1 MEQKLTLHY
10 VGDRKLPGIDAAEAA
25 TILRGASEFL
35 GAANVTTYGSESE
48 LDVRVE
54 SYSEGSDIFGLFL
67 SVSQAAAFVAPQWS
81 AYVDLIKDVFDLFKH
96 LEGEQPKKIV
106 RQGDGSVQVE
116 NNHGVINNFN
126 GATVHFVFQGDAGRS
141 LEKLVRD
148 PVVGKRDGIKLIA
161 DGETIA
167 AANENEARYFRHYSD
182 EEEILESTTE
192 RYLVVK
198 TVVLDGGAMWR
209 FTDGGNNLAAK
220 ITDEPFMERVHKGVE
235 RFGSGDTLRV
245 MLSSRQYRT
254 KAGLRAEHEIVR
266 VLDHEPYN
274 PAEGEGLFD

>member
-1 MEQKLTLHY
+1 MEQKLVLHY
-10 VGDRKLPGIDAAEAA
+10 VGDRRLPGIDAAEAA

-35 GAANVTTYGSESE
+35 SEANATTYGSETE
-48 LDVRVE
+48 LDVRIE

-67 SVSQAAAFVAPQWS
+67 SVSQAAAFIAPQWS

-96 LEGEQPKKIV
+96 LEGEEPKKIV

-126 GATVHFVFQGDAGRS
+126 GATVRFVFQGDAGRS
-141 LEKLVRD
+141 LEKLVRE
-148 PVVGKRDGIKLIA
+148 PLVGKRDEVKLIA
-161 DGETIA
+161 DGKTIA

-182 EEEILESTTE
+182 EEEILESTAE
-192 RYLVVK
+192 RYLVVR

-209 FTDGGNNLAAK
+209 FTDGGNNLSAK
-220 ITDEPFMERVHKGVE
+220 ISDEAFMERVHKGVE

-245 MLSSRQYRT
+245 MLISRQYRT
-254 KAGLRAEHEIVR
+254 KAGLRAEHEVVR
-266 VLDHEPYN
+266 VLDHEPYT
-274 PAEGEGLFD
+274 PSEGEGLFD